1 MVTNDLVTSKP
12 QIHPIGAKPLT
23 IKDGS
28 VAVKIYGTWS
38 HSKKTDS
45 ISGEKIKNFKPEYTL
60 RYYLCGEKYQ
70 RRFTDLNKAKLEA
83 KSGLT
88 KHLD

>member
-1 MVTNDLVTSKP
+1 MALGVI
-12 QIHPIGAKPLT
+12 Q
-23 IKDGS
+23 
-28 VAVKIYGTWS
+28 
-38 HSKKTDS
+38 KKTDS

-70 RRFTDLNKAKLEA
+70 KRFTDLNKAKLEA
-83 KSGLT
+83 KSVLT